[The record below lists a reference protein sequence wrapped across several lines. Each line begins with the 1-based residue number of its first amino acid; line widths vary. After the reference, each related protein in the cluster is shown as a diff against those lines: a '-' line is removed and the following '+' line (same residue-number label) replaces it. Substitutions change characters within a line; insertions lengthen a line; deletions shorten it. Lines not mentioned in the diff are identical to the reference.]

1 LSSAQQQLV
10 DETRG
15 LAGRVERVFKLILRF
30 CAVQDKLRTRV
41 DEEAGAWA
49 LRRRQAALESKEA
62 RWGLAA
68 PAPPLRDWK
77 AQEREEARAMAG
89 DFSAQVDVLTGEYAA
104 AMADL
109 VQRCVVVF
117 FGGGARSSSADVRLR
132 SLSECAS
139 ENLRFLALRLDFNL
153 FYVRSAA

>member
-1 LSSAQQQLV
+1 V

-30 CAVQDKLRTRV
+30 CAVQDRLRARV

-62 RWGLAA
+62 RWGLAVG
-68 PAPPLRDWK
+68 APPADAASRDWK
-77 AQEREEARAMAG
+77 AHEREEARAMA
-89 DFSAQVDVLTGEYAA
+89 DEFSAQVDVLTGEYAA

-109 VQRCVVVF
+109 VQRCVVF
-117 FGGGARSSSADVRLR
+117 SNACADARAPCAKR
-132 SLSECAS
+132 LSECAS

-153 FYVRSAA
+153 FYVRGAA